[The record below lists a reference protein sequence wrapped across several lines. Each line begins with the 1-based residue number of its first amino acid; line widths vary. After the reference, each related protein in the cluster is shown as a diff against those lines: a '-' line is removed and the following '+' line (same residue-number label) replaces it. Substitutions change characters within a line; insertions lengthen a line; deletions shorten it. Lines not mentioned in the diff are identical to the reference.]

1 MLRLKILQA
10 PHAADV
16 VVCLRHLPQPFYQTH
31 HLIWRLSGCVGNK
44 SFVTKL
50 LRAQRPHQATNQ
62 CLQGIQVQQVK
73 HLDLIHISQNQ
84 DSLLRQLS
92 RLD

>member
-1 MLRLKILQA
+1 M
-10 PHAADV
+10 
-16 VVCLRHLPQPFYQTH
+16 
-31 HLIWRLSGCVGNK
+31 WRLSGCESSK

-50 LRAQRPHQATNQ
+50 LRAQRPHQVTNQ
-62 CLQGIQVQQVK
+62 YLQGNQVQQVK